1 MAAIMEQIGP
11 LVTTLVGTLAG
22 YGALCT
28 ALRCQR
34 RDRKHTEMS
43 YKTREDFKNMT
54 GEDAWMIV
62 KYIISLEFPF
72 LSEKAFSFALFKYV
86 LLDNIDVFL
95 FTY

>member
-43 YKTREDFKNMT
+43 YKT